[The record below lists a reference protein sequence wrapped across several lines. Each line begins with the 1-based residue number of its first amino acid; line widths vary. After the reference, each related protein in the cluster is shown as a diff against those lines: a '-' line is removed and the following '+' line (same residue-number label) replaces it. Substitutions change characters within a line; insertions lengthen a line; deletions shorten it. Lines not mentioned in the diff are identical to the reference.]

1 MNKMTFTIGVNM
13 LAMHKNQKQ
22 TLIVA
27 ISEYTLNKKGVYI
40 YKRTFVLLQRI
51 VDALEIGKGFTTIA
65 RL

>member
-1 MNKMTFTIGVNM
+1 M